1 LAELAEA
8 TGWPVSEVRLA
19 LRRLAE
25 QLGPA
30 GMEVLD
36 DGSHVQLGPEK
47 RFNEAVAHLVEPERP
62 PRLTQEQAEVLVI
75 VIADGMATRRR
86 IEEVRG
92 AATLSIGPD
101 GPVSLP
107 RDSSETL
114 ALLLSRGLLCAE
126 RDDHATGRPLVYR
139 PTPRLRQLLG
149 AETLEEV
156 RGRMGVSV
164 DYLDNGAGL
173 TLR

>member
-1 LAELAEA
+1 
-8 TGWPVSEVRLA
+8 VRLA

-25 QLGPA
+25 QLELM
-30 GMEVLD
+30 GMQVLD
-36 DGSHVQLGPEK
+36 DGSHVQLAPAK
-47 RFNEAVAHLVEPERP
+47 PFHEAVAHLVQPERL
-62 PRLTQEQAEVLVI
+62 PRLTQEQAEVLAI
-75 VIADGMATRRR
+75 VVMDGMATRRR

-92 AATLSIGPD
+92 AAQLSIGPQ

-139 PTPRLRQLLG
+139 PTPRLLQLMG
-149 AETLEEV
+149 AETLEEA
-156 RGRMGVSV
+156 RR
-164 DYLDNGAGL
+164 
-173 TLR
+173 TLRAIAPVKKTGVQAG